1 MLIGL
6 MGSSFVGNGMLSTA
20 VVIAG
25 VISVGIAH
33 GFINAPVVTH
43 VAHSELARQIGANS
57 ATTAYRFLERIGH
70 VVGPVLVAQLFLI
83 WGQSPQIL
91 AGIGIATAIWASSSS
106 CTARRRAW
114 SRRSGDG
121 TMIDRIRAR
130 SVGIVAGLLLSILA
144 ASAPAQEKFASKW
157 FRYGPG
163 VDTAWTI
170 SADPAKPLRLSVQ
183 RKARASSASS
193 KRVLV
198 LYPRPSSAYDIAITK
213 ILQEFDAKDVDAT
226 VTVINFEMNDV
237 RGTESIQFAENNKI
251 DLIFAMGSD
260 PPPGFSTTTAAARS
274 RSCRC
279 ARKIRSNWG
288 RSRIT
293 SAAAA
298 PFCVHVAE
306 CPGRSADGLRE
317 GIAARPQESGRAGRQ
332 QECER
337 GADPGGA
344 HCVLCAPDRNSSHL
358 GSGAESVEGARR
370 AGPDRAER
378 GPDHAQS
385 DPDLSKSLFWMTG
398 STSVFLEIRTVNE
411 HADRVPVVSVVP
423 EIVKA
428 GPDTAV
434 LAIGVSFESNA
445 HLAAIYGAQILAGR
459 AKAGDLKVGLV
470 SPPDIAISF
479 MKAREIGLRIPFNF
493 YESASFIYDYEG
505 RPARTTASKVLP
517 EKEN

>member
-1 MLIGL
+1 
-6 MGSSFVGNGMLSTA
+6 
-20 VVIAG
+20 
-25 VISVGIAH
+25 
-33 GFINAPVVTH
+33 
-43 VAHSELARQIGANS
+43 
-57 ATTAYRFLERIGH
+57 
-70 VVGPVLVAQLFLI
+70 
-83 WGQSPQIL
+83 
-91 AGIGIATAIWASSSS
+91 
-106 CTARRRAW
+106 
-114 SRRSGDG
+114 
-121 TMIDRIRAR
+121 MIDRIRAR
-130 SVGIVAGLLLSILA
+130 SAGIVAGLLLSTLA
-144 ASAPAQEKFASKW
+144 VSAPAQEKFASKW

-163 VDTAWTI
+163 VDSAWTI
-170 SADPAKPLRLSVQ
+170 SADPAKPLQLSVQ

-237 RGTESIQFAENNKI
+237 HGTESIQFAENNKI
-251 DLIFAMGSD
+251 DLIFAMGSESTAWLFDNYRGGRIPVVSVCSKD
-260 PPPGFSTTTAAARS
+260 PVQLGQI
-274 RSCRC
+274 
-279 ARKIRSNWG
+279 K
-288 RSRIT
+288 
-293 SAAAA
+293 
-298 PFCVHVAE
+298 
-306 CPGRSADGLRE
+306 DY
-317 GIAARPQESGRAGRQ
+317 
-332 QECER
+332 ER
-337 GADPGGA
+337 GSGSNFAFTSLNVPVEVQMAYVKELRPDLKNLAVLVDSKNVSAVQTQAEPIASFARQTGIQVIWGA
-344 HCVLCAPDRNSSHL
+344 VQNPSK
-358 GSGAESVEGARR
+358 AREELVPIVQSAVQTMR
-370 AGPDRAER
+370 K
-378 GPDHAQS
+378 S

-428 GPDTAV
+428 GADTAV

-459 AKAGDLKVGLV
+459 AKAGDLRVGLV

>member
-1 MLIGL
+1 
-6 MGSSFVGNGMLSTA
+6 
-20 VVIAG
+20 
-25 VISVGIAH
+25 
-33 GFINAPVVTH
+33 
-43 VAHSELARQIGANS
+43 
-57 ATTAYRFLERIGH
+57 
-70 VVGPVLVAQLFLI
+70 
-83 WGQSPQIL
+83 
-91 AGIGIATAIWASSSS
+91 
-106 CTARRRAW
+106 
-114 SRRSGDG
+114 
-121 TMIDRIRAR
+121 MIDRVRAR
-130 SVGIVAGLLLSILA
+130 SVGIIAGLLLSTLA

-170 SADPAKPLRLSVQ
+170 SADPAKPLQLSVQ

-251 DLIFAMGSD
+251 DLIFAMGSESTAWLFDNYRGGKIPVVSVCSKD
-260 PPPGFSTTTAAARS
+260 PVQLGQI
-274 RSCRC
+274 
-279 ARKIRSNWG
+279 K
-288 RSRIT
+288 
-293 SAAAA
+293 
-298 PFCVHVAE
+298 
-306 CPGRSADGLRE
+306 DY
-317 GIAARPQESGRAGRQ
+317 
-332 QECER
+332 ER
-337 GADPGGA
+337 GSGSNFAFTSLNVPVEVQMAYVKELRHDLKNLAVLVDSKNVSAVQTQAEPIASFARQTGIQVIWGA
-344 HCVLCAPDRNSSHL
+344 VQNPSK
-358 GSGAESVEGARR
+358 AREELVPIVQSAVQTMR
-370 AGPDRAER
+370 K
-378 GPDHAQS
+378 S

>member
-1 MLIGL
+1 
-6 MGSSFVGNGMLSTA
+6 
-20 VVIAG
+20 
-25 VISVGIAH
+25 
-33 GFINAPVVTH
+33 
-43 VAHSELARQIGANS
+43 
-57 ATTAYRFLERIGH
+57 
-70 VVGPVLVAQLFLI
+70 
-83 WGQSPQIL
+83 
-91 AGIGIATAIWASSSS
+91 
-106 CTARRRAW
+106 
-114 SRRSGDG
+114 
-121 TMIDRIRAR
+121 MIDRIRAR
-130 SVGIVAGLLLSILA
+130 SVGIVAGLLLSTLA
-144 ASAPAQEKFASKW
+144 ASAPAQEKFVSKW

-170 SADPAKPLRLSVQ
+170 SADPAKPLQLSVQ

-226 VTVINFEMNDV
+226 VTVVNFEMNDV

-251 DLIFAMGSD
+251 DLIFAMGSESTAWLFDNYRGGKIPVVSVCSKD
-260 PPPGFSTTTAAARS
+260 PVQLGQI
-274 RSCRC
+274 
-279 ARKIRSNWG
+279 K
-288 RSRIT
+288 
-293 SAAAA
+293 
-298 PFCVHVAE
+298 
-306 CPGRSADGLRE
+306 DY
-317 GIAARPQESGRAGRQ
+317 
-332 QECER
+332 ER
-337 GADPGGA
+337 GSGSNFAFTSLNVPVEVQMAYVKELRPDLKNLAVLVDSKNVSAVQTQAEPIASFARQTGIQVIWGA
-344 HCVLCAPDRNSSHL
+344 VQNPSK
-358 GSGAESVEGARR
+358 AREELVPIVQSAVQTMR
-370 AGPDRAER
+370 K
-378 GPDHAQS
+378 S

>member
-1 MLIGL
+1 
-6 MGSSFVGNGMLSTA
+6 
-20 VVIAG
+20 
-25 VISVGIAH
+25 
-33 GFINAPVVTH
+33 
-43 VAHSELARQIGANS
+43 
-57 ATTAYRFLERIGH
+57 
-70 VVGPVLVAQLFLI
+70 
-83 WGQSPQIL
+83 
-91 AGIGIATAIWASSSS
+91 
-106 CTARRRAW
+106 
-114 SRRSGDG
+114 
-121 TMIDRIRAR
+121 MIDRIRAR
-130 SVGIVAGLLLSILA
+130 SVGIIAGLLLSTLA

-157 FRYGPG
+157 FRYGSG
-163 VDTAWTI
+163 IDTAWTI
-170 SADPAKPLRLSVQ
+170 SADPAKPLQLSVQ
-183 RKARASSASS
+183 RKAKASSPSS

-237 RGTESIQFAENNKI
+237 RGAESIKFAEANKI
-251 DLIFAMGSD
+251 DLIFAMGSESTAWLFDNYRGGKIPVVSVCSKD
-260 PPPGFSTTTAAARS
+260 PVQLGQI
-274 RSCRC
+274 
-279 ARKIRSNWG
+279 K
-288 RSRIT
+288 
-293 SAAAA
+293 
-298 PFCVHVAE
+298 
-306 CPGRSADGLRE
+306 DY
-317 GIAARPQESGRAGRQ
+317 
-332 QECER
+332 ER
-337 GADPGGA
+337 GSGSNFAFTSLNVPVEVQMAYVKELRPDLKNLAVLVDSKNVSAVQTQAEPIASFARQAGIQVIWGA
-344 HCVLCAPDRNSSHL
+344 VQNPSK
-358 GSGAESVEGARR
+358 AREELVPIVQSAVQTMR
-370 AGPDRAER
+370 K
-378 GPDHAQS
+378 S

-428 GPDTAV
+428 GADTAV

-505 RPARTTASKVLP
+505 RPARTTASKILP

>member
-1 MLIGL
+1 
-6 MGSSFVGNGMLSTA
+6 
-20 VVIAG
+20 
-25 VISVGIAH
+25 
-33 GFINAPVVTH
+33 
-43 VAHSELARQIGANS
+43 
-57 ATTAYRFLERIGH
+57 
-70 VVGPVLVAQLFLI
+70 
-83 WGQSPQIL
+83 
-91 AGIGIATAIWASSSS
+91 
-106 CTARRRAW
+106 
-114 SRRSGDG
+114 
-121 TMIDRIRAR
+121 MIDRIRAR
-130 SVGIVAGLLLSILA
+130 SVGIVAGLLLSTLA

-170 SADPAKPLRLSVQ
+170 SADPAKPLQLSVQ

-251 DLIFAMGSD
+251 DLIFAMGSESTAWLFDNYRGGKIPVVSVCSKD
-260 PPPGFSTTTAAARS
+260 PVQLGQI
-274 RSCRC
+274 
-279 ARKIRSNWG
+279 K
-288 RSRIT
+288 
-293 SAAAA
+293 
-298 PFCVHVAE
+298 
-306 CPGRSADGLRE
+306 DY
-317 GIAARPQESGRAGRQ
+317 
-332 QECER
+332 ER
-337 GADPGGA
+337 GSGSNFAFTSLNVPVEVQMAYVKELRPDLKNLAVLVDSKNVSAVQTQAEPIASFARQTGIQVIWGA
-344 HCVLCAPDRNSSHL
+344 VQNPSK
-358 GSGAESVEGARR
+358 AREELVPIVQSAVQTMR
-370 AGPDRAER
+370 K
-378 GPDHAQS
+378 S

>member
-1 MLIGL
+1 
-6 MGSSFVGNGMLSTA
+6 
-20 VVIAG
+20 
-25 VISVGIAH
+25 
-33 GFINAPVVTH
+33 
-43 VAHSELARQIGANS
+43 
-57 ATTAYRFLERIGH
+57 
-70 VVGPVLVAQLFLI
+70 
-83 WGQSPQIL
+83 
-91 AGIGIATAIWASSSS
+91 
-106 CTARRRAW
+106 
-114 SRRSGDG
+114 
-121 TMIDRIRAR
+121 MIDRIRAR
-130 SVGIVAGLLLSILA
+130 SVAIVAGLLLSTLA

-170 SADPAKPLRLSVQ
+170 SADPAKPLQLSVQ

-251 DLIFAMGSD
+251 DLIFAMGSESTAWLFDNYRGGKIPVVSVCSKD
-260 PPPGFSTTTAAARS
+260 PVQLGQI
-274 RSCRC
+274 
-279 ARKIRSNWG
+279 K
-288 RSRIT
+288 
-293 SAAAA
+293 
-298 PFCVHVAE
+298 
-306 CPGRSADGLRE
+306 DY
-317 GIAARPQESGRAGRQ
+317 
-332 QECER
+332 ER
-337 GADPGGA
+337 GSGSNFAFTSLNVPVEVQMAYVKELRPDLKNLAVLVDSKNVSAVQTQAEPIASFARQTGIQVIWGA
-344 HCVLCAPDRNSSHL
+344 VQNPSK
-358 GSGAESVEGARR
+358 AREELVPIVQSAVQTMR
-370 AGPDRAER
+370 K
-378 GPDHAQS
+378 S

>member
-1 MLIGL
+1 M
-6 MGSSFVGNGMLSTA
+6 
-20 VVIAG
+20 
-25 VISVGIAH
+25 
-33 GFINAPVVTH
+33 
-43 VAHSELARQIGANS
+43 
-57 ATTAYRFLERIGH
+57 
-70 VVGPVLVAQLFLI
+70 
-83 WGQSPQIL
+83 
-91 AGIGIATAIWASSSS
+91 
-106 CTARRRAW
+106 
-114 SRRSGDG
+114 
-121 TMIDRIRAR
+121 
-130 SVGIVAGLLLSILA
+130 
-144 ASAPAQEKFASKW
+144 
-157 FRYGPG
+157 
-163 VDTAWTI
+163 
-170 SADPAKPLRLSVQ
+170 
-183 RKARASSASS
+183 
-193 KRVLV
+193 

-251 DLIFAMGSD
+251 DLIFAMGSESTAWLFDNYRGGKIPVVSVCSKD
-260 PPPGFSTTTAAARS
+260 PVQLGQI
-274 RSCRC
+274 
-279 ARKIRSNWG
+279 K
-288 RSRIT
+288 
-293 SAAAA
+293 
-298 PFCVHVAE
+298 
-306 CPGRSADGLRE
+306 DY
-317 GIAARPQESGRAGRQ
+317 
-332 QECER
+332 ER
-337 GADPGGA
+337 GSGSNFAFTSLNVPVEVQMAYVKELRPDLKNLAVLVDSKNVSAVQTQAEPIASFARQTGIQVIWGA
-344 HCVLCAPDRNSSHL
+344 VQNPSK
-358 GSGAESVEGARR
+358 AREELVPIVQSAVQTMR
-370 AGPDRAER
+370 K
-378 GPDHAQS
+378 S